1 MICQTSRRQK
11 GNFFPSLTT
20 FVKYH
25 LSSNLYRYFTL
36 LLDIKY
42 LCSIFLLIVVA
53 ISVTF
58 RYWNLV
64 NKVVTKMRLGED
76 KVRVE
81 NIVLQ

>member
-1 MICQTSRRQK
+1 M
-11 GNFFPSLTT
+11 
-20 FVKYH
+20 
-25 LSSNLYRYFTL
+25 RY
-36 LLDIKY
+36 IKY